1 MNVRRDW
8 RKRVG
13 IEPTE
18 AGFPRL
24 PTDLKSAQDT
34 SPEAL
39 PFCELAPLYPSRPL
53 WQERIS

>member
-1 MNVRRDW
+1 MERRRDGGREW

-13 IEPTE
+13 IEPTG

-39 PFCELAPLYPSRPL
+39 PHRGAV
-53 WQERIS
+53 